1 MIRKEG
7 NKYVVWSEDMTK
19 RLAEC
24 DTKEEAVKRLRQIE
38 YFKRK
43 EATKNG

>member
-7 NKYVVWSEDMTK
+7 NKYVIWDSEMKK
-19 RLAEC
+19 RLGEYP
-24 DTKEEAVKRLRQIE
+24 TRQEAVKRLRQIE